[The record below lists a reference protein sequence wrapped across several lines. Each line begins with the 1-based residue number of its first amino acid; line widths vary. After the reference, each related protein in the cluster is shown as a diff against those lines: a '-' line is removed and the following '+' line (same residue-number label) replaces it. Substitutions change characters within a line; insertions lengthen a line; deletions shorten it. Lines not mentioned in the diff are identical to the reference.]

1 MQYSFL
7 FLLSGTLFALKALIE
22 RRHRRRK
29 NRDSAPSQALLS
41 FGQFRQVGVVAALII
56 AERIVYRHGYQFALG
71 VELSVLKV
79 GVFCCPSPDPCPRC
93 EDRFVVT

>member
-7 FLLSGTLFALKALIE
+7 FLLSGTLFALKALVE
-22 RRHRRRK
+22 SRRRRRRK
-29 NRDSAPSQALLS
+29 NLDSRPPQPVLN
-41 FGQFRQVGVVAALII
+41 FGQFRSVGVVAALII

-79 GVFCCPSPDPCPRC
+79 RLVAVAPSPRACP
-93 EDRFVVT
+93 TY